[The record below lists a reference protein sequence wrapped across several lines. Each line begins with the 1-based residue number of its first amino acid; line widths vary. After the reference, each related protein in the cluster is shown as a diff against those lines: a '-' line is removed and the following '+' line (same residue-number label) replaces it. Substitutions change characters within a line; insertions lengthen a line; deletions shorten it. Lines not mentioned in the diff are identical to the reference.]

1 VSPDGS
7 LTTETV
13 GRVGITV
20 ALGSGLYETN
30 GYGWD
35 PWQKATWHER
45 LKSGIEDYRQALAD
59 VTTR

>member
-13 GRVGITV
+13 ARVGIDV
-20 ALGSGLYETN
+20 ALGPELYETN

-45 LKSGIEDYRQALAD
+45 LKSGIDDYRQALAD
-59 VTTR
+59 VVSR